1 MKSNETMDSKDR
13 YTEIFLKAA
22 EHPCNKEIIKDYRGR
37 WWFSTREKVEG
48 GLRITDQC
56 LEFIEKEAEIKT
68 YKIELPKDLTI
79 GPQILIWL
87 DQFLETPW
95 HLEKRY
101 IKVLSEKSAFELYL
115 FSGDVRKMGSAKAMS
130 KRLIQES
137 SS

>member
-1 MKSNETMDSKDR
+1 MDPKDR
-13 YTEIFLKAA
+13 YTGIFLKAA
-22 EHPCNKEIIKDYRGR
+22 GQPCDDRIIKDHRGR
-37 WWFSTREKVEG
+37 WWFSTRGKKEG
-48 GLRITDQC
+48 GLRITDRC
-56 LEFIEKEAEIKT
+56 LEFIETESEIKT
-68 YKIELPKDLTI
+68 YKIELPKDLII
-79 GPQILIWL
+79 GPQVLIWL

-115 FSGDVRKMGSAKAMS
+115 FSGDVKKMGSSKAMS

>member
-1 MKSNETMDSKDR
+1 MDPKDR

-22 EHPCNKEIIKDYRGR
+22 GQPCDDQTIKDHRGR
-37 WWFSTREKVEG
+37 WWFSTRGKKEG

-56 LEFIEKEAEIKT
+56 LEFIETESEIKT
-68 YKIELPKDLTI
+68 YKIELPKDLII
-79 GPQILIWL
+79 GPQVLIWL

-115 FSGDVRKMGSAKAMS
+115 FSGDVRKMGSSKAMS

>member
-1 MKSNETMDSKDR
+1 MDSKDR

-22 EHPCNKEIIKDYRGR
+22 GTPYNEKLIKDLRGR
-37 WWFSTREKVEG
+37 WWFSTREKNEG

-56 LEFIEKEAEIKT
+56 LEFIETEADIKT
-68 YKIELPKDLTI
+68 YKIDLPKDLTI
-79 GPQILIWL
+79 GPQVLIWL

-115 FSGDVRKMGSAKAMS
+115 FSGDVRKMGSSKAMS
-130 KRLIQES
+130 KRIAQEQPQS
-137 SS
+137 

>member
-1 MKSNETMDSKDR
+1 MDPKDR

-22 EHPCNKEIIKDYRGR
+22 GQTYDDQTVKNYRGK
-37 WWFSTREKVEG
+37 WWFSTRGKKEG

-56 LEFIEKEAEIKT
+56 LEFIEIESEIKT
-68 YKIELPKDLTI
+68 YKIDLPKDLTI
-79 GPQILIWL
+79 GPQVLIWL

-115 FSGDVRKMGSAKAMS
+115 FSGDVRKMGSSKAMA

-137 SS
+137 AS

>member
-1 MKSNETMDSKDR
+1 MDPKDR
-13 YTEIFLKAA
+13 YTGIFLKAA
-22 EHPCNKEIIKDYRGR
+22 SRPYDEQIIKDHRAK
-37 WWFSTREKVEG
+37 WWFSTRGKKEG

-56 LEFIEKEAEIKT
+56 LEFIENAAEIKT

-79 GPQILIWL
+79 GPQVLIWL

-101 IKVLSEKSAFELYL
+101 IKVLSEKSAFVLYL
-115 FSGDVRKMGSAKAMS
+115 FSGDVRKMGSSKAMA

-137 SS
+137 TS